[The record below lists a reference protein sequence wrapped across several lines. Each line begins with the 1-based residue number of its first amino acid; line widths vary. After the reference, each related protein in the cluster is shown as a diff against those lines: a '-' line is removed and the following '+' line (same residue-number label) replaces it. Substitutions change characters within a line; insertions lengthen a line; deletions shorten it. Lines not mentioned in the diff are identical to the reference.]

1 MSARMQRIVRDP
13 LFVFCLLGAGCF
25 LLFAALAE
33 EKEVIVV
40 SDALREQL
48 ADDFRVIQG
57 RPPHAEELEALLQR
71 HLGDEVLFRE
81 ALARGLH
88 LGDARI
94 RMMLIE
100 KMRFLL
106 ADPPEEPTDE
116 ELVAHYLE
124 NMDRYVREA
133 RYSLRNIFF
142 QTRPEDPDALLAEL
156 ENGAEIDGDP
166 GFWLGSRLVDYHA
179 SVVRNVIGPEA
190 LRKIESMSPGDWVG
204 PVESPRGYH
213 FLRLDGRVPE
223 RPLPFAEVSERV
235 REDWA
240 QARRDASIEQR
251 LDGLRAG
258 YAIRQR

>member
-1 MSARMQRIVRDP
+1 MAARLQRIVRDP
-13 LFVFCLLGAGCF
+13 LFFFCLLGAGCF

-33 EKEVIVV
+33 EREVIVV

-48 ADDFRVIQG
+48 ADDFRVVNG
-57 RPPHAEELEALLQR
+57 RPPLAAELADVVER
-71 HLGDEVLFRE
+71 YLGDEILFRE

-106 ADPPEEPTDE
+106 ADPPEAPTDE
-116 ELVAHYLE
+116 ALVAHYLE

-133 RYSLRNIFF
+133 RYSFRNVFF
-142 QTRPEDPDALLAEL
+142 RSRPEDSAALLAEL
-156 ENGAEIDGDP
+156 EAGAEIEGDP
-166 GFWLGSRLVDYHA
+166 GFWLGPRLVDYHA
-179 SVVRNVIGPEA
+179 SVVRNVLGPEA
-190 LRKIESMSPGDWVG
+190 LRALEALSPGDWYG
-204 PVESPRGYH
+204 PVQSPRGYH

-223 RPLPFAEVSERV
+223 RPLPFADVSEQV

-240 QARRDASIEQR
+240 QARRMESIDRR
-251 LDGLRAG
+251 LDALRAG
-258 YAIRQR
+258 YAIRER